1 MDAFDPAEGPVI
13 AKLALDLLTDDTAKP
28 VVALVAEEDDR
39 IAGMIIFSPVSII
52 GCEDVTAYILA
63 PLAVLKERQRK
74 GIGRAL
80 VQQGMM
86 LIEQAG
92 AGLVLVY
99 GDPDYYTRAGFCSDH
114 NIKAPYKLTY
124 PRAWMAK
131 AFQKGL
137 LETIRGTVRCAAA
150 LNAPEHW

>member
-1 MDAFDPAEGPVI
+1 MDAFGPAEGSAI
-13 AKLALDLLTDDTAKP
+13 AKLALDLLTNDTAKP

-39 IAGMIIFSPVSII
+39 IAGMIIFSPASVI

-74 GIGRAL
+74 GVGLSL

-92 AGLVLVY
+92 VGLVFVY
-99 GDPDYYTRAGFCSDH
+99 GDPGYYSRAGFCSDH
-114 NIKAPYKLTY
+114 NIKAPYKLAY

-131 AFQKGL
+131 AFRDGL
-137 LETIRGTVRCAAA
+137 LETIRGTVRCATA
-150 LNAPEHW
+150 LNTPDHW